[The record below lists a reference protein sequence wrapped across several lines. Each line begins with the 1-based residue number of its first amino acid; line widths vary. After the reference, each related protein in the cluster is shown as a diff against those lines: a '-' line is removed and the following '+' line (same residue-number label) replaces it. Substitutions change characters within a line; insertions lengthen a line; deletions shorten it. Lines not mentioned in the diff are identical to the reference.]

1 MRRSPLYLVLHRVS
15 LRNNLSGKVAGVA
28 LNQEWYTYSIQLQHY
43 LETQEKR
50 ILQLEQEL
58 KRLTAE
64 LVILQNKPPIHVD
77 KIEYKFDQLK
87 VESLDGT
94 LNIGLN
100 PNDLNKI
107 DEFSVPNQPTSR
119 ATFLFPQREQLIHE
133 MTGAL
138 MLELDEM
145 IQDTETQV
153 GISLEPTY
161 HEFIKN
167 DVSRQLAERMIMYF
181 DNSSAQE
188 RTPQQLDSLKEQIY
202 EKVKSDIQVALVNFI
217 THSKEQPGGNNPN
230 GV

>member
-1 MRRSPLYLVLHRVS
+1 MRCSPLYLVLHRVS

-43 LETQEKR
+43 LETQEQR

-119 ATFLFPQREQLIHE
+119 APFLFPQREQLIHE

-138 MLELDEM
+138 MSELDEM

-153 GISLEPTY
+153 GISLAPTY

-202 EKVKSDIQVALVNFI
+202 EKVKSDIQMALVNFI
-217 THSKEQPGGNNPN
+217 SHSKQPGGS
-230 GV
+230 